1 MAIGYFLVVVSTWP
15 EQPKFLQLRLSWT
28 GFAEM
33 LKQNY
38 NAQPEADNQAGESQ
52 HQQLMSGKT
61 ISN

>member
-1 MAIGYFLVVVSTWP
+1 MVIGYFLVVVSTWP
-15 EQPKFLQLRLSWT
+15 EQPKFLQLTFSWT

-38 NAQPEADNQAGESQ
+38 NAQPEADNRAGESQ
-52 HQQLMSGKT
+52 HQHLMSGKI